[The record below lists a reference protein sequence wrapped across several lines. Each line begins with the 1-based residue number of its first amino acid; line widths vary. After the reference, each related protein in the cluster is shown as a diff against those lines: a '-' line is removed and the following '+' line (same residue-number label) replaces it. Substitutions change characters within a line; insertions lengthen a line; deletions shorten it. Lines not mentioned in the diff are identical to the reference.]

1 MTPDGVRGR
10 EGERA
15 SELQKPF
22 FLYPH
27 PHRKR
32 GNWRGVFVFC
42 GSSLSDL
49 DNDIELSNGPDIH
62 KRYGDF
68 KLKTVLAPPP

>member
-32 GNWRGVFVFC
+32 GCWRGSSSFVFLHSRSRILTMLLKC
-42 GSSLSDL
+42 RAEDL
-49 DNDIELSNGPDIH
+49 H
-62 KRYGDF
+62 
-68 KLKTVLAPPP
+68 VL